1 MDRERTHSGSEIK
14 EPRSWHSLPSLD
26 VISALGSDATGLEE
40 EEAKVRLHR
49 FGYNELEREKRPS
62 PLAIFLRQFKNVL
75 VIILL
80 AAALISLAVGET
92 LDAVVILGIV
102 VAVSLLGFFQEYRA
116 EKALEA
122 LRKMA
127 ALTATVIRGGSD
139 REIPA
144 RELVSGDVAVLSVG
158 DKIPA
163 DLRLIE
169 AVKKTPAPKP

>member
-1 MDRERTHSGSEIK
+1 MDPERAGSISKIK
-14 EPRSWHSLPSLD
+14 ESTAWHSLSSQD
-26 VISALGSDATGLEE
+26 VISTLGSHSTGLEE
-40 EEAKVRLHR
+40 EEAKLRLQR

-62 PLAIFLRQFKNVL
+62 SLGIFLRQFKNVL

-92 LDAVVILGIV
+92 VDAVVILGIV
-102 VAVSLLGFFQEYRA
+102 VAVSVLGFFQEYRA

-122 LRKMA
+122 LRRMA
-127 ALTATVIRGGSD
+127 ALTATVIRGSSE

-144 RELVSGDVAVLSVG
+144 RELVPGDIAVLSVG

-169 AVKKTPAPKP
+169 QSI